1 MPILFI
7 QARFLLVYMLG
18 RKLPAKQNKGDHF
31 MQGHF
36 SVINKRG
43 FITSCILI
51 FISILG
57 FAYSLFRQVGGG
69 SKLWIVPLILFACFA
84 LISLLIL
91 RGVATAGVDV
101 QNGQVIFAAAG
112 GNGLRAPQFSL
123 SDLESV
129 QLYNSDGP
137 IANPESSVLAGAK
150 VVFTTKNDQQFVYYF
165 VILG

>member
-1 MPILFI
+1 
-7 QARFLLVYMLG
+7 
-18 RKLPAKQNKGDHF
+18 

-84 LISLLIL
+84 LISL
-91 RGVATAGVDV
+91 
-101 QNGQVIFAAAG
+101 
-112 GNGLRAPQFSL
+112 
-123 SDLESV
+123 
-129 QLYNSDGP
+129 
-137 IANPESSVLAGAK
+137 
-150 VVFTTKNDQQFVYYF
+150 
-165 VILG
+165 